1 MRAEDNN
8 EKQRAFHAALK
19 YLAQRPR
26 TVAQV
31 RARLGPRF
39 AETTVAAV
47 TDRLRHEGLLNDEAF
62 ASLWQ
67 ESREHHRPRSAAL
80 IRKELLERGISREVA
95 DLTVASVDDEA
106 AGYRAGLHHAR
117 RLDGADYGTFQ
128 LPHGAVS
135 ATPWLCSGGHP
146 AHAGP
151 SVGGA
156 TPGRWRSAVSLTHG
170 EITVRLS
177 TSSRGHPQD
186 GGSASRY

>member
-128 LPHGAVS
+128 LRMAQYLQRRGFA
-135 ATPWLCSGGHP
+135 
-146 AHAGP
+146 
-151 SVGGA
+151 
-156 TPGRWRSAVSLTHG
+156 PGVIRRTLARLWEEQRQDDG
-170 EITVRLS
+170 ERRQLDAWGNNS
-177 TSSRGHPQD
+177 TT
-186 GGSASRY
+186 